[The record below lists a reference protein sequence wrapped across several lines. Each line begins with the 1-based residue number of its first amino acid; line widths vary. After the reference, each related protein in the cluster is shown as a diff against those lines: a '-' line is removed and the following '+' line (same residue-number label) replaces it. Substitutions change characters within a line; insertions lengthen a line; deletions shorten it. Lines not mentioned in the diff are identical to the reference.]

1 MKVFISQPMCGLT
14 EREIFNTMMEAIFD
28 CREIYKYTDGITIL
42 ESYFR
47 ETEENKDIKNEPL
60 YLLGKSI
67 TLMAEADVVYFCK
80 GWEKARGCKLEH
92 ACALA
97 YGIDIIEDY
106 KKEKTK

>member
-1 MKVFISQPMCGLT
+1 MKVFISQPMKDLK
-14 EREIFNTMMEAIFD
+14 EDEILEVRKEAVENCQKIYGED
-28 CREIYKYTDGITIL
+28 IEII
-42 ESYFR
+42 ESYFNDIPKS
-47 ETEENKDIKNEPL
+47 NKGL
-60 YLLGKSI
+60 FYLGKSI
-67 TLMAEADVVYFCK
+67 ALMAEADVVYFCK